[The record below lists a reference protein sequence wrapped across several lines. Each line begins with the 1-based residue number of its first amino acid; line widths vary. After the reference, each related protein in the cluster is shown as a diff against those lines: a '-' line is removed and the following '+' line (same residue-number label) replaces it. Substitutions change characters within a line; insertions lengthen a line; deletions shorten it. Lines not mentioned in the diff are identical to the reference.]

1 MSLARGDRGGGSGS
15 GLLFGTGTSIFADNA
30 ARNTYFTANPGQLDQ
45 YDENEFLLIQV
56 GTGFQRRR
64 SDAWI
69 VVTNVVTGQKGDKG
83 DMGDADEYYVVDANV
98 VTTNSNKDITV
109 TIAGFTAYATG
120 TEIIFHSTSLGANG
134 TAGVRLRAN
143 ALAYEALVKEDG
155 TPFGV
160 NELEPSTQ
168 VRAIYD
174 GTNFVAD
181 FARRSQFHYLETAD
195 VTRVGDAYTVVDS
208 TIPGTGTGIQIVI
221 GLESQ
226 SDNVGEVTLSVNSST
241 DYPVL
246 LSDGEPMPAG
256 VFPAGETALLVFN
269 TIRAVGWHASNIR
282 PPRSLKGQLV
292 ATLDIADGTYGTAE
306 NFGLQ
311 YIGGWAVESGV
322 TEVGT
327 DNLDA
332 GVIGGHPDQIDNA
345 FLTLPLQRLSTS
357 QLGWFIEFLNGT
369 TVVNTAFINFGDAAL
384 FGNRINT
391 DNDDIVF
398 TMQTFGGGIISS
410 VPEPSISFVS
420 AMIMTIP
427 TTDDYSVKVY
437 VTEN

>member
-398 TMQTFGGGIISS
+398 TMQTFGGGTISS
-410 VPEPSISFVS
+410 VPEPSISFIS

>member
-195 VTRVGDAYTVVDS
+195 VTRVGDAYTVVDT

-398 TMQTFGGGIISS
+398 TMQTFGGGTISS
-410 VPEPSISFVS
+410 VPEPSISFIS